1 MYTNYLKCIKERDT
15 GVRLSVAFAAV
26 VANGTK
32 DLRRVFDRVC
42 PLMSTPPFALISL
55 SSQVWTNGR
64 QWKGMSY
71 ALTRFIRRYCA
82 ASCQQQS
89 IAKSVVCLPPK
100 WLHVYCSVLAVI
112 KQDTQTVFKRVDAIS
127 APTIGLK

>member
-1 MYTNYLKCIKERDT
+1 MYTNYLKSTKERDT
-15 GVRLSVAFAAV
+15 GVRLSVTFAAV

-64 QWKGMSY
+64 QWKGLSY

-82 ASCQQQS
+82 AINRKVSC
-89 IAKSVVCLPPK
+89 V
-100 WLHVYCSVLAVI
+100 
-112 KQDTQTVFKRVDAIS
+112 S
-127 APTIGLK
+127 AAQMGFTFTALSWQ